1 MNRKDKTVKQLQAEC
16 RKRKIGFM
24 MNWTKAALIKRLE
37 DEDIREKSILSLQK
51 ELDKSKKAM
60 HTKEKATKKLKT
72 TLQNR
77 ELEITEALNAAPT
90 PEQLT
95 KEAIERLKQANNKKL
110 SSLQRSFDIL
120 HQREIEIA
128 EENNK
133 VADEKHKIYREMVTI
148 KELIENLK

>member
-51 ELDKSKKAM
+51 ELDKSKKAI

-72 TLQNR
+72 TRTQLFR
-77 ELEITEALNAAPT
+77 CAPILPSVTET
-90 PEQLT
+90 Q
-95 KEAIERLKQANNKKL
+95 IFRMKL
-110 SSLQRSFDIL
+110 
-120 HQREIEIA
+120 
-128 EENNK
+128 
-133 VADEKHKIYREMVTI
+133 
-148 KELIENLK
+148 